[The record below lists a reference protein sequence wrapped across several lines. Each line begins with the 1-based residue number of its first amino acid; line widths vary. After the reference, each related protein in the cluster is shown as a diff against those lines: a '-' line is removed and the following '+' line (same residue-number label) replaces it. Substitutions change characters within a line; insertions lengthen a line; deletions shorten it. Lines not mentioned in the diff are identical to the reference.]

1 MKLRRVRSSLANLR
15 TQVIV
20 AVMLGVLPAMGLAV
34 FASVQQREVSR
45 EDVRVALAR
54 LARVTATQHDSD
66 AAMAQ
71 RLLTVIAAS
80 DEVRSLDR
88 VACDAYVSR
97 SSAQAAASTLAGIFT
112 PDGALVC
119 GRSPWPTGAALVQK
133 PWFQR
138 AVRER
143 QSVTVGHV
151 VDRSGK
157 PSSGFIRPVIGP
169 RGEVVGAAALVIESG
184 WLGQLDRTA
193 ALSDQTAL
201 AIVDGEGTVLFE
213 WHASRR
219 VTALTP
225 PSSRH
230 LRGRFSDGVATLE
243 APGYDR
249 EPTLFAAAPL
259 AYGPHPSTFVVAG
272 LPVAVAFGPANRLL
286 VLQLAGLTIFGIV
299 SLVVAHTLLTRFT
312 LRPVGRLIDATARL
326 AAGELSVRTGAR
338 GAAGEIA
345 QLSFA
350 FDLMAASLESQQQ
363 QLRESE
369 ARFRATFEAAPIGM
383 ALVDDQGCAVESNA
397 RLRQMFGYS
406 ADELRALPFAE
417 LTHPED
423 LDSDAGAWREMVDG
437 RCESYEVEKRYRR
450 KDRSEFSARL
460 TAALVRTDA
469 GVAAYG
475 VRMVED
481 ITGRKALEAQLQQSQ
496 KMEAVGQ
503 LAGGVAHDFNN
514 LLMIILGHAEELRES
529 LSDAQWRA
537 NAQAI
542 ETAAEKAASLT
553 RQLLAFS
560 RKQQLRLRPVNLN
573 AIVETVDGLL
583 RRVIGEDVAFFTAM
597 SADLGLVKADAS
609 QLEQVLIN
617 LAVNARDAMPDGG
630 ALTIETANVTL
641 DEGYAAR
648 HVAMKPGEYVMVAVS
663 DTGCGMDAATRARIF
678 EPFFTTKEQG
688 RGTGLGLSTVYG
700 IVKQCGGNIWV
711 YSEAGRGTTFKIY
724 LPRHEGDELPR
735 PVVVVEPSLTTG
747 TETIL
752 VVEDEDGVRRLLVD
766 TLERSGYCVLAAEN
780 GALAIG
786 VAKSHGGPIHAM
798 ISDVIMPGLNGPD
811 VYEQISQTRPD
822 MKVLFMSGYTDHAA
836 LHAHL
841 IEAGSSFLGKP
852 FTRND
857 LSCKLRAVLDGPLP
871 TAV

>member
-1 MKLRRVRSSLANLR
+1 VRRFRASLANLR
-15 TQVIV
+15 TQLIL

-34 FASVQQREVSR
+34 VASVHQRQLAR
-45 EDVRVALAR
+45 QDVRTKLAR
-54 LARVTATQHDSD
+54 LARGAAARHDRDATMAHQLLATIALAD
-66 AAMAQ
+66 A
-71 RLLTVIAAS
+71 
-80 DEVRSLDR
+80 VRSLDAT
-88 VACDAYVSR
+88 ACDAFIARIV
-97 SSAQAAASTLAGIFT
+97 AQAPGHARPEVFT
-112 PDGALVC
+112 PDGTPVC
-119 GRSPWPTGAALVQK
+119 GRSPLPAGWSAATS

-138 AVRER
+138 VLRDREF
-143 QSVTVGHV
+143 VTVGYD
-151 VDRSGK
+151 VDRATRK
-157 PSSGFIRPVIGP
+157 PSGRFALPVYAGND
-169 RGEVVGAAALVIESG
+169 EVVAVASILVEFEWFEQAGTAGALPDDTTFDVVNPDGVVLFHRRAGGERTLLRPPPFGE
-184 WLGQLDRTA
+184 LGQR
-193 ALSDQTAL
+193 
-201 AIVDGEGTVLFE
+201 
-213 WHASRR
+213 
-219 VTALTP
+219 LT
-225 PSSRH
+225 R
-230 LRGRFSDGVATLE
+230 GVAMLE
-243 APGYDR
+243 APGHNG

-259 AYGPHPSTFVVAG
+259 SEGPDRSSAVVVG
-272 LPVAVAFGPANRLL
+272 LPIAVAFGPANRLL
-286 VLQLAGLTIFGIV
+286 AWQLTGLTIIGLV
-299 SLVVAHTLLTRFT
+299 SLVLAHVLLTRFT

-326 AAGELSVRTGAR
+326 AAGELSVRVNAR

-383 ALVDDQGCAVESNA
+383 ALVDAEGRALESNA
-397 RLRQMFGYS
+397 RLRQMLGYS
-406 ADELRALPFAE
+406 AEELRALPFAAF
-417 LTHPED
+417 THGDDVE
-423 LDSDAGAWREMVDG
+423 SDAALHCEMVEG

-450 KDRSEFSARL
+450 KDGNEFAARL
-460 TAALVRTDA
+460 TAALVRGDE
-469 GVAAYG
+469 GVAAHA
-475 VRMVED
+475 VRTVED
-481 ITGRKALEAQLQQSQ
+481 ITGRRALEAQLRQSQ

-529 LSDAQWRA
+529 VSDAEWRSSA
-537 NAQAI
+537 SAI
-542 ETAAEKAASLT
+542 QTAAEKAASLT

-573 AIVETVDGLL
+573 AVVETVEGLL

-597 SADLGLVKADAS
+597 SSDLGVVRADAS

-617 LAVNARDAMPDGG
+617 LAVNARDAMPEGG
-630 ALTIETANVTL
+630 ALTIETSNVTL

-648 HVAMKPGEYVMVAVS
+648 HVAVKPGEYVMVAVS

-724 LPRHEGDELPR
+724 LPRHEGEGAPR
-735 PVVVVEPSLTTG
+735 VAAPVESTGTTG

-752 VVEDEDGVRRLLVD
+752 VVEDEDGVRRLLTD
-766 TLERSGYCVLAAEN
+766 TLERSGYHVLAAEN
-780 GALAIG
+780 GALAID
-786 VAKSHGGPIHAM
+786 VAKSHRGPIHAM

-822 MKVLFMSGYTDHAA
+822 IRVLFMSGYTDHAA

-852 FTRND
+852 FTRHD
-857 LSCKLRAVLDGPLP
+857 LSTKLRAVLDGPVP